1 MTQRI
6 RALAAVS
13 NSWVVFIPSSDGG
26 RPPSLRTSSLLAS
39 VKATK
44 LISTRTVVIQ
54 PGGATDEGV
63 DVEATLEPV
72 IINR

>member
-13 NSWVVFIPSSDGG
+13 NSRVVFRPSSDGG
-26 RPPSLRTSSLLAS
+26 RPPSPRTSSLLAS
-39 VKATK
+39 VKAMK

-54 PGGATDEGV
+54 SAGTTDEGV
-63 DVEATLEPV
+63 DVDATLGSV
-72 IINR
+72 IVNR